1 MPTPTTRISLWMLWT
16 KETLQAFTAKQIIW
30 EQASLPQKVWHM
42 SSKSRIQFVQ
52 RVSLPVAASKDQQK
66 KPKKWVIV
74 RIRGYQKEQPERWNV
89 NIGFCCHFF
98 RPPGN
103 RTCMGLERGLEKI
116 CGKRFNNPILVA
128 RPISTLLYRCRSFS
142 ADTSGS
148 KVVLELDLQ
157 FANSLGTPFQ
167 VQYMIDPSKMDRKSQ
182 WKIRDITKPG
192 SSK

>member
-1 MPTPTTRISLWMLWT
+1 
-16 KETLQAFTAKQIIW
+16 
-30 EQASLPQKVWHM
+30 
-42 SSKSRIQFVQ
+42 
-52 RVSLPVAASKDQQK
+52 
-66 KPKKWVIV
+66 
-74 RIRGYQKEQPERWNV
+74 
-89 NIGFCCHFF
+89 
-98 RPPGN
+98 
-103 RTCMGLERGLEKI
+103 MGLESGLEKI
-116 CGKRFNNPILVA
+116 SGKRFNNPILVA

-167 VQYMIDPSKMDRKSQ
+167 VQHMIDPSKMDRKSQ